1 MKKNNKCERNCS
13 HFFREEKERKG
24 DIYMTTQV
32 VNVIGAGLA
41 GSEAAYQIAKRG
53 VQVRLYEMR
62 PVRQT
67 PAHHTDKFAE
77 LVCSNSLRANTLTN
91 AVGVIKEEMRLMDSV
106 IIRAADEC
114 SVPAGGALA
123 VDRHEFAAKV
133 TEYVKNHP
141 NVTVV
146 NEELTEI
153 PEGPTVIATGPLTS
167 PDLSAKL
174 KELTGEDYFYFYDA
188 AAPIVEKDSIDMNKV
203 YLKSRYDKGE
213 AAYLNCPM
221 TEEEFDRFYDALI
234 AAETVPLKEF
244 EKEVFF
250 EGCMPVEVMAG
261 RGRQTLL
268 FGPMKPVGLEDP
280 KTGKTPYAVV
290 QLRQDDA
297 AGTLYNIVGFQTHL
311 KWGPQKEVLQLI
323 PGLENAEIVR
333 YGVMHRNT
341 FINSPN
347 LLRPTYQYKQREN
360 LFFAGQMTGVEGYVE
375 SAASGLL
382 AGINAARLVQGEE
395 PIVLPPVT
403 AMGSMANYITATN
416 AKNFQPM
423 NANFGLFAP
432 LEKKIKKK
440 AERNEAYATRALE
453 TIRNFV
459 NI

>member
-1 MKKNNKCERNCS
+1 
-13 HFFREEKERKG
+13 
-24 DIYMTTQV
+24 MTTQV

-141 NVTVV
+141 NVTVM
-146 NEELTEI
+146 NEEITDI
-153 PEGPTVIATGPLTS
+153 PEGPTIIATGPLTS

-221 TEEEFDRFYDALI
+221 TEEEFDRFYEALI

-244 EKEVFF
+244 EKEIFF
-250 EGCMPVEVMAG
+250 EGCMPVEVMAS
-261 RGRQTLL
+261 RGRQTLV
-268 FGPMKPVGLEDP
+268 FGPMKPVGLENP

-347 LLRPTYQYKQREN
+347 LLRPTYQYKQRDD

-395 PIVLPPVT
+395 PVVLPPVT

-440 AERNEAYATRALE
+440 AERNEAYAARALE